1 MTQPPPQPEPPP
13 LPSPWGRARVS
24 GHCPAPGCPAGTGAL
39 PLPGGGGNTELQ
51 SFSLLL
57 SKTGGILFFFLV
69 FELPW
74 RRVWETSRGQ
84 ATDLRTSPPVPGAG
98 RPRSDVSTHARLK
111 RRRRDPLPDRSQ
123 PPPTTS
129 CRKGPGLQA
138 RPAPCSAS
146 VLGRPL
152 PLPDGGVDMVI
163 YLFSLLPG
171 GGQCQPWGSR
181 IPAPLE
187 PFVPHVVS
195 VTRPLHSGLSG
206 SCTTRPSPFPTARS
220 DAIIDSLCFVGG
232 WQGPCLPDP

>member
-1 MTQPPPQPEPPP
+1 MDTALPQAAPRGQG
-13 LPSPWGRARVS
+13 PSPSPAVVETLNYRAFLCCSPR
-24 GHCPAPGCPAGTGAL
+24 L
-39 PLPGGGGNTELQ
+39 GG
-51 SFSLLL
+51 FF
-57 SKTGGILFFFLV
+57 FFFLV

-98 RPRSDVSTHARLK
+98 RPRSGVSTHARLK
-111 RRRRDPLPDRSQ
+111 RRRRDPLPDRAQ

-206 SCTTRPSPFPTARS
+206 SCTTRPSPFPTAGS